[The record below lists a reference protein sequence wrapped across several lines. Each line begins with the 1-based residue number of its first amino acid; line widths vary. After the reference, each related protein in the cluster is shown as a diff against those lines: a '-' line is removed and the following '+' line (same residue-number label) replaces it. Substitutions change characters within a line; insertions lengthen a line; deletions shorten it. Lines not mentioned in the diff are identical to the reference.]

1 MNEKIPPP
9 HAPVL
14 EPARDVARDNR
25 ELTREIVLKWP
36 KTDLHC
42 HLDGSVR
49 CQTVWELAQ
58 DQSITL
64 PAQSLEE
71 LENQLIVGDRAQNLR
86 EYLEPFHI
94 VNMVLQEKSALER
107 AAFELAEDA
116 WLEGVWYI
124 EVRFSPI
131 LHIHH
136 GLRLTEI
143 MDAVLAGLTRAER
156 QYGIRTGV
164 IVCGIRSIEP
174 EVSLRLAEL
183 TVAYKNK
190 GVVAFDLAGAEDNYP
205 AKDHADAFYLIRKNN
220 INCTVHAGEAWGP
233 DSISQALHSLSTHR
247 IGHGTRLKE
256 NGDLLNY
263 VNDHRIAMEI
273 CVTSNVQT
281 KVVPSYEQH
290 PIRFYY
296 DCGLRVTI
304 NTDNRT
310 ISGVSITDEYMR
322 IHERCGL
329 TRGEL
334 EDIVI
339 MGWKAAFLPYREKAI
354 LLKRAL
360 KEMEK
365 TRVPF

>member
-1 MNEKIPPP
+1 MNERNPTHQP
-9 HAPVL
+9 PVL
-14 EPARDVARDNR
+14 EPVRDDPRDHRIVSR
-25 ELTREIVLKWP
+25 ELVLKWP

-49 CQTVWELAQ
+49 VETVWDLALQ
-58 DQSITL
+58 QGITL
-64 PAQSLEE
+64 PSANIEE
-71 LENQLIVGDRAQNLR
+71 LRNALMVGDRAHNLR

-94 VNMVLQEKSALER
+94 VNLVLQEKEALER

-116 WLEGVWYI
+116 WNEGVWYI

-143 MDAVLAGLTRAER
+143 MDAVLTGLARAER
-156 QYGIRTGV
+156 QYGVRTGV

-205 AKDHADAFYLIRKNN
+205 AKDHVDAFLLIRKNN

-233 DSISQALHSLSTHR
+233 DSISQALHNLSTHR

-263 VNDHRIAMEI
+263 VNDHRIPLEI

-310 ISGVSITDEYMR
+310 ISGVNITEEYLR
-322 IHERCGL
+322 VHERCGL
-329 TRGEL
+329 TRAEL

-339 MGWKAAFLPYREKAI
+339 MGWKAAFLPYREKAM

-360 KEMEK
+360 IEMEK